1 MIAIFRPK
9 TWQEECST
17 RLQAR
22 SLGKIGERAT
32 GAFCTAG
39 QSQHYLV
46 NILHSDQIPTYGCG
60 LDFEHFPS
68 RLLVCDANLDVR
80 NTLKELVLPL
90 TGDLLPGDK

>member
-1 MIAIFRPK
+1 M
-9 TWQEECST
+9 
-17 RLQAR
+17 
-22 SLGKIGERAT
+22 GKIGERVT
-32 GAFCTAG
+32 GAVCT
-39 QSQHYLV
+39 
-46 NILHSDQIPTYGCG
+46 LHSRAIAALSCEFLNSDQIPIYGCG